1 MKKKGWIWLSMVV
14 AFSLLLAACGSEE
27 TVQEDETGT
36 NEDNGS
42 SEEVVQDENEEGLTI
57 TTSFSILGDI
67 ISQVIGDRGT
77 VEYIV
82 PIGEEPHEYEPV
94 PSDFQ
99 KVSDADVFY
108 VNGLDLE
115 EWLESILTNVTET
128 EIVAIS
134 DGVTAI
140 PLEGG
145 EEDDPHAW
153 LSAKNAILYVDN
165 IVEDLIKRDPDGESV
180 YRENADAYI
189 TQLEELDAWIEE
201 EVVEI
206 PEEKRVIV
214 VSENAFK
221 YFGADYGFETE
232 GVWDINSHAEG
243 TPQQVSR
250 IIDLVNDLELPAVF
264 VETTV
269 NQDFMKQVSN
279 ETNVP
284 IAGEVYTDAVG
295 LEGSG
300 AETYL
305 EMMEHNVN
313 VFVEG
318 LTQ

>member
-1 MKKKGWIWLSMVV
+1 MDWVSIVV
-14 AFSLLLAACGSEE
+14 AFSLLIAACGSEE
-27 TVQEDETGT
+27 TVQEDGTGT
-36 NEDNGS
+36 EDEAGTD
-42 SEEVVQDENEEGLTI
+42 EEVDVHDENDEGLTI
-57 TTSFSILGDI
+57 TTSFSILGDM

-82 PIGEEPHEYEPV
+82 PIGDEPHEYEPV

-134 DGVTAI
+134 EGVTAI

-145 EEDDPHAW
+145 DEDDPHAW
-153 LSAKNAILYVDN
+153 LSVKNAILYVENLVD
-165 IVEDLIKRDPDGESV
+165 DLIKRDPDGESV

-189 TQLEELDAWIEE
+189 TQLEELDTWIEE

-250 IIDLVNDLELPAVF
+250 IVDLVNDLELPAVF

-269 NQDFMKQVSN
+269 NQDFMEQVSN

-295 LEGSG
+295 PEGSG
-300 AETYL
+300 AETYI
-305 EMMEHNVN
+305 EMMQHNVN

-318 LTQ
+318 LK